1 MCGHLPHSPKPPI
14 QEADRE
20 DTESYHVEQSRPVT
34 WNIYQDCRP
43 QSCRDPPLAKD
54 SLVRKAKEAE
64 ETQDMSS
71 RAAA

>member
-1 MCGHLPHSPKPPI
+1 M

-20 DTESYHVEQSRPVT
+20 DTESYHVEQSRQVT
-34 WNIYQDCRP
+34 WNMYQDRKP
-43 QSCRDPPLAKD
+43 QFCRDPPLTKD

-64 ETQDMSS
+64 ETQDMSP

>member
-1 MCGHLPHSPKPPI
+1 
-14 QEADRE
+14 
-20 DTESYHVEQSRPVT
+20 VT